1 MVKFI
6 GKRLLYILL
15 VLVGISFLSF
25 VLANMAPIDPAEAY
39 AKRLSKA
46 VSEET
51 IRSTREELGF
61 DRSVPEQY
69 VRWLGSVLFLDFGN
83 SYVSRQPV
91 IKELAEALPTT
102 MILALTASAM
112 ILLFS
117 VPLGLLSA
125 AREGGA
131 ADCIICGVSF
141 VSVSIPGYFLG
152 ILLLL
157 LFGIKMG
164 ILPVIGHGHPLSMFL
179 ASVVLAF
186 PMIGVL
192 TRIIRSLILENDGKD
207 FVLYA
212 RARGISEKNIL
223 FRHLLR
229 NAAPPCLTLFGQNI
243 GYLIAGT
250 VIVETVF
257 SCPGLGQY
265 ALNAAINRDF
275 PVINAYIVVT
285 AVFFVVCNLAAEAG
299 GMLLNPQLKGGGN
312 D

>member
-1 MVKFI
+1 MSQFI

-15 VLVGISFLSF
+15 VLVAVSFLSF
-25 VLANMAPIDPAEAY
+25 VLANISSIDPAEAY

-51 IRSTREELGF
+51 IRNIRAELGF

-69 VRWLGSVLFLDFGN
+69 VRWLGSVLRLDFGN
-83 SYVSRQPV
+83 SYVSHQPV
-91 IKELAEALPTT
+91 RKELAKALPTT
-102 MILALTASAM
+102 MILALTASVM

-117 VPLGLLSA
+117 VPFGILSA
-125 AREGGA
+125 AREGKA
-131 ADCIICGVSF
+131 TDHIICGLSF

-157 LFGIKMG
+157 LFGIKMN
-164 ILPVIGHGHPLSMFL
+164 ILPIIGHGHPLSLLF
-179 ASVVLAF
+179 ASMVLAF

-192 TRIIRSLILENDGKD
+192 TRIIRSLILENNSKD

-223 FRHLLR
+223 LHHLLR
-229 NAAPPCLTLFGQNI
+229 NAAPSCLTLFGQHI

-285 AVFFVVCNLAAEAG
+285 AVFFVLCNLAAEVG
-299 GMLLNPQLKGGGN
+299 GMLLNPQLEWGEN
-312 D
+312 N